1 MVRVTFEQRFASA
14 CLLLL
19 AVVLVYA
26 MFTGQLDIT
35 LAITSLTGLIATL
48 IAGKSLLDQVRK
60 PNQETKNDS

>member
-19 AVVLVYA
+19 AVVLIYA

-35 LAITSLTGLIATL
+35 LAISSLTGLIATL
-48 IAGKSLLDQVRK
+48 IAGKSILDQVRK
-60 PNQETKNDS
+60 PNKGNENDS